1 MVRTL
6 DDRTVCIDLA
16 RFGELLS
23 AEVRMKILE
32 DMLVNDM
39 YISTEDALRVIGTE
53 SAIKKA
59 DEIKDRNS
67 NNAPEDEYE

>member
-1 MVRTL
+1 
-6 DDRTVCIDLA
+6 
-16 RFGELLS
+16 
-23 AEVRMKILE
+23 MKILE